1 MATSLSFRVGST
13 VELSL
18 LLLAAIAAWAFD
30 LPLFADLHWNG
41 LDFCLGVAATIPL
54 LLAFACL
61 LQSTLPALERIRLFL
76 ETVMK
81 PAMGHWNWLQ
91 LAWISILA
99 GVCEEALF
107 RAVLQGGLSEVV
119 GPGLALVLAAVLFGF
134 CHWITHAYALLA
146 ALVGLYLGGL
156 WLWTGNLLV
165 PIVAHAVYDFVALA
179 WLLRWRRSA
188 GDSG

>member
-1 MATSLSFRVGST
+1 
-13 VELSL
+13 
-18 LLLAAIAAWAFD
+18 
-30 LPLFADLHWNG
+30 LFADLHWNG
-41 LDFCLGVAATIPL
+41 RDLGLGVAATIPL

-61 LQSTLPALERIRLFL
+61 LRSTLPALQRIRLFL

-81 PAMGHWNWLQ
+81 PAMRHWNWLQ

-119 GPGLALVLAAVLFGF
+119 GPGSALVLAAVVFGL
-134 CHWITHAYALLA
+134 CHWITHTYALLA

-179 WLLRWRRSA
+179 WLLRGRRPA